1 MMVVAILVTDG
12 VNAFDLVAGG
22 QVFAAARLPDG
33 TPGYTVRMCGEPT
46 VALASGQ
53 DCFTLQT
60 IWPLD
65 SADDADIVIVP
76 GAASVV
82 DPDPRVVAAVRRA
95 ADRGAVVASICTGA
109 FVLAAAGLL
118 DGLRATT
125 HWQIAD
131 YFAER
136 YPRVEVDPAV
146 LFIDNGKILTSA
158 GIAAGLDLCL
168 HMVRRDYGSAVATD
182 TARFL
187 VAPLQRDGGQA
198 QFIVRP
204 APPRDATALQPLLGW
219 IEQHLTQPLTLADL
233 AQHSGLSIRTLQ
245 RRFETQLGTT
255 PLNWLLNAR
264 IRHAQHLLETTDL
277 PIDRVAEQSG
287 FGSVASLRH
296 HFAHLVGT
304 APRNYRKTFGDPATM
319 LE

>member
-1 MMVVAILVTDG
+1 MRVVAVLVIDS
-12 VNAFDLVAGG
+12 VNAFDLVTGG

-33 TPGYTVRMCGEPT
+33 APGYAVRMCGEPAM
-46 VALASGQ
+46 ALASGQ

-65 SADDADIVIVP
+65 AADEADVVIVP
-76 GAASVV
+76 GGASVF
-82 DPDPRVVAAVRRA
+82 DPDIRVVETVRRA
-95 ADRGAVVASICTGA
+95 AARGAVVASICTGA
-109 FVLAAAGLL
+109 YVLAAAGLL

-125 HWQIAD
+125 HWLLAD
-131 YFAER
+131 DFAGR

-146 LFIDNGKILTSA
+146 LFIDNGNILTSA
-158 GIAAGLDLCL
+158 GMAAGLDLCL
-168 HMVRRDYGSAVATD
+168 HLVRRDYGSAVAAD

-187 VAPLQRDGGQA
+187 VVPLQRDGGQA

-204 APPRDATALQPLLGW
+204 APPQDATALQPLLTW
-219 IEQHLTQPLTLADL
+219 IEQHLTRPLTLADL
-233 AQHSGLSIRTLQ
+233 AQHSGLSVRTLQ

-264 IRHAQHLLETTDL
+264 IRHARQLLETTDL